1 MPAPPDDTE
10 LEGLVRR
17 FSGLVRS
24 AAARVGGPAGRQI
37 ADDVEQNVFLSLWK
51 QLQREQSIE
60 NPASYLYR
68 CAIRETVRL
77 LRAVPPT
84 VDETVALDIPAST
97 PTADDQIVSG
107 ERKRGLE
114 EALKT
119 LTVDR
124 RRAVQ
129 AYLAG
134 FSVQE
139 MMQMYGWSYQRAR
152 NLSTRGMTD
161 LRNELKKR
169 GLDD

>member
-1 MPAPPDDTE
+1 MAAPPDDTE
-10 LEGLVRR
+10 LESLVRR

-37 ADDVEQNVFLSLWK
+37 ADDVEQNVFLNLWK

-77 LRAVPPT
+77 LSAVPPT
-84 VDETVALDIPAST
+84 ADETMAMELATSLPG
-97 PTADDQIVSG
+97 ADEQLVSS
-107 ERKRGLE
+107 ERRRGLE

-119 LTVDR
+119 LAVDR

-129 AYLAG
+129 SYLAG
-134 FSVQE
+134 FSVPE
-139 MMQMYGWSYQRAR
+139 TMQMYGWSYQKAR
-152 NLSTRGMTD
+152 NLSTRGMAD
-161 LRNELKKR
+161 LRAELKKR
-169 GLDD
+169 GLDV